1 MTGLLIKKY
10 HIAILDNETDFVK
23 KVIEVLKLWYSDRVV
38 IRTYSDTYAMFEAV
52 SINKAR
58 NKPFDMAVVSPEQV
72 AERMVLQSANPTLKV
87 VTCCDE
93 KTLKTEASKV
103 LL

>member
-23 KVIEVLKLWYSDRVV
+23 KVVLSLKQWYSDKIV
-38 IRTYSDTYAMFEAV
+38 IKTFSDTYAMFEAV
-52 SINKAR
+52 SVNKAR
-58 NKPFDMAVVSPEQV
+58 NKPFDMAVVSPEQI
-72 AERMVLQSANPTLKV
+72 AERMVLQRANPTLKV
-87 VTCCDE
+87 VAYSNE
-93 KTLKTEASKV
+93 KTLKSDASKV